1 MPTALVPRPSTLQE
15 TGAGFH
21 VGASTRLCFDPA
33 SADVAQLLRKQLASA
48 TGFSLLSGDLTDDVR
63 DAIVLTI
70 DGRIGPSAYELQ
82 ANTLGVRIGGGDAAG
97 LFHGTQTLR
106 QLLPAQIFRR
116 TAVSDIDWYVPGVE
130 IADRPRFAWRG
141 MLLDVSRHFFGLEMV
156 LKLIDLLALHRM
168 NVLHLHLT
176 DDQGWRIEIKRYPR
190 LTDIGSWRARSMI
203 GSSQDARRFGAK
215 YDETPHSGFFT
226 QDDIREI
233 VAYAAE
239 RFITV
244 IPEIDVP
251 GHSQAAIA
259 AYPEL
264 GNTGARLPVHTDW
277 GVNTHVLNVSDET
290 IAFYKGVLEEV
301 LTLFPGVFIHVGGDE
316 VPKDEWKA
324 SPLAQE
330 RIRDLGLTGEDELQS
345 WFITQLTGFL
355 TDRGRRPVGWDE
367 ILEGGLPPGAMVM
380 SWQGES
386 GGIAAARLGHDVVM
400 TPDPVMYL
408 YHHQSDPAVE
418 PPGVPPVVDLRSVY
432 AYEPVPAEMT
442 EVDAPHVLG
451 AQCQMWTEF
460 VVSPRQLQEMVFPRL
475 CAFSEVVWS
484 EEKDSFA
491 MFESRLGSHKERL
504 KVLDV
509 SVFDERPTS

>member
-1 MPTALVPRPSTLQE
+1 LR
-15 TGAGFH
+15 
-21 VGASTRLCFDPA
+21 FDPA
-33 SADVAQLLRKQLASA
+33 SAEVAHLLRQQLTPA
-48 TGFSLLSGDLTDDVR
+48 TGFSLLSGNLTDDVG
-63 DAIVLTI
+63 DAIALTV
-70 DGRIGPSAYELQ
+70 DGRIGPSAYELE
-82 ANTLGVRIGGGDAAG
+82 ANTEGVRISGGDVAG

-106 QLLPAQIFRR
+106 QLLPPQIFRR
-116 TAVSDIDWYVPGVE
+116 TTVSDVDWYVPGIE

-264 GNTGARLPVHTDW
+264 GNTGTRLPVRTDW

-316 VPKDEWKA
+316 VPKDEWQA

-330 RIRDLGLTGEDELQS
+330 RIRELGLAGEDELQS
-345 WFITQLTGFL
+345 WFITQLSDFL

-367 ILEGGLPPGAMVM
+367 ILEGGLPRGAMVM

-400 TPDPVMYL
+400 TPDPVLYL

-418 PPGVPPVVDLRSVY
+418 PPGVPPIVDLRSVY
-432 AYEPVPAEMT
+432 AYEPVPTEMT
-442 EVDAPHVLG
+442 EADATHVLG

-475 CAFSEVVWS
+475 CAFSEVVWA
-484 EEKDSFA
+484 ERKDSFA
-491 MFESRLGSHKERL
+491 AFERRLGSHKERL
-504 KVLDV
+504 KALDV
-509 SVFDERPTS
+509 SVFEGRPLS

>member
-1 MPTALVPRPSTLQE
+1 MTTALVPRPSTLLE

-21 VGASTRLCFDPA
+21 LGSSTRLSFDAA
-33 SADVAQLLRKQLASA
+33 SADVAHLLRKQLAPA
-48 TGFSLLSGDLTDDVR
+48 TGLPLLPDDLANGVG
-63 DAIVLTI
+63 DAIALTV

-82 ANTLGVRIGGGDAAG
+82 VTAQGVRITGGDAAG

-106 QLLPAQIFRR
+106 QLLPSQIFRR
-116 TAVSDIDWYVPGVE
+116 TTLSDVDWYVPGIE

-203 GSSQDARRFGAK
+203 GSSQDSKRFGAK

-264 GNTGARLPVHTDW
+264 GNARARLPVHTDW

-290 IAFYKGVLEEV
+290 ITFYKGVLEEV
-301 LTLFPGVFIHVGGDE
+301 LTLFPSVFIHVGGDE

-330 RIRDLGLTGEDELQS
+330 RIRDLGLAGEDELQS
-345 WFITQLTGFL
+345 WFITQLSDFL
-355 TDRGRRPVGWDE
+355 TDRGRRLVGWDE
-367 ILEGGLPPGAMVM
+367 ILEGGLPRGAMVM
-380 SWQGES
+380 SWRGDS
-386 GGIAAARLGHDVVM
+386 GGIAVARLGHDVVM

-418 PPGVPPVVDLRSVY
+418 PPGVPPIVDLRSVY
-432 AYEPVPAEMT
+432 SYEPVPSEMT
-442 EVDAPHVLG
+442 ESDATHVLG

-475 CAFSEVVWS
+475 CAFSEVVWA
-484 EEKDSFA
+484 EQKDSFGE
-491 MFESRLGSHKERL
+491 FERRLSSHTERL
-504 KVLDV
+504 KALDV
-509 SVFDERPTS
+509 AVFEGRPTS